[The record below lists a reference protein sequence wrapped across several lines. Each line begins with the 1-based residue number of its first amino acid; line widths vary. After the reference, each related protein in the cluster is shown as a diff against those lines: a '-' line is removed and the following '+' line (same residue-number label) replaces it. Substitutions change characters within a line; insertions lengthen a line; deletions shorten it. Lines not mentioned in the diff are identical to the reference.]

1 MRGLSPDII
10 KQLRDDVSFEQLK
23 AYEKHLILL
32 FHEMK
37 IKSGLVYNKSS
48 GTTVGFTELADIN
61 EELNQFERTVSGEVV
76 PKRLA
81 THVLCIMARGLV
93 KHINYPIGYFSSCQF
108 DSD

>member
-1 MRGLSPDII
+1 MKGFSPDII

-23 AYEKHLILL
+23 TYEKHLNLL
-32 FHEMK
+32 FDEMK
-37 IKSGLVYNKSS
+37 IKSGLVYNKPS
-48 GTTVGFTELADIN
+48 GTMVGFTELGDIN

-76 PKRLA
+76 PTRLA